1 MFALPKL
8 MIGKYSIIGK
18 GDGGLSSTLCGA
30 SSITDVKNLEDI
42 CSDASGDG
50 KSTGHLAVFVI
61 SQLLMGIGTTPLY
74 TLGMFFFSFFLK
86 KVKEILSIFSIFN
99 DNDVTNLASINLK
112 KAII

>member
-42 CSDASGDG
+42 CSNASGDG

-74 TLGMFFFSFFLK
+74 TLGMFFFFF
-86 KVKEILSIFSIFN
+86 FSQEG
-99 DNDVTNLASINLK
+99 
-112 KAII
+112 